1 MNVPVISK
9 LKATIDAQVARMKPR
24 ERKLVVGL
32 GLVALVI
39 APIKAFDMAQTALE
53 RNLQA
58 RSELEAA
65 RQLAKGA
72 RGGGVQGQIAK
83 QQQEIRSW
91 SWQAASPAIG
101 RVIIQDQIATLAAEA
116 GMREPD
122 IRSAEKIEQV
132 GDVSLVRIDVAA
144 PFTWAS
150 YTAFLASLNRIQK
163 GFLIDSMVLEDD
175 DQPRIKITLKLPM
188 VVAGDKIS

>member
-9 LKATIDAQVARMKPR
+9 LKEAMDAQVARMKPR
-24 ERKLVVGL
+24 ERKLVIGL

-58 RSELEAA
+58 RGELDAA
-65 RQLAKGA
+65 RQTAKGA
-72 RGGGVQGQIAK
+72 RGGGVQAQLER
-83 QQQEIRSW
+83 QRQEIRGW

-101 RVIIQDQIATLAAEA
+101 RVIIQDQIAGLAAEA

-122 IRSAEKIEQV
+122 IRSAERIEQI
-132 GDVSLVRIDVAA
+132 GEVSLVRVDVAA

-188 VVAGDKIS
+188 VVVGEDIS